1 MATIKRYTNE
11 KGKNCIEVP
20 GVDFGAN
27 VEIIKETEIGMLC
40 KVGGKT
46 AWCGRGDSKYYEPEF
61 IIFKKI
67 EENEVEECLGSKS
80 FIYNRKTK
88 KEVFKKACEEFE
100 NLGGK

>member
-1 MATIKRYTNE
+1 MAIIKRYTNA

-46 AWCGRGDSKYYEPEF
+46 AWCGRGESKYYEPEF
-61 IIFKKI
+61 RVFKKT
-67 EENEVEECLGSKS
+67 EENEVEECLGKI
-80 FIYNRKTK
+80 FVYNRKTK
-88 KEVFKKACEEFE
+88 KEVFKKALEEFE
-100 NLGGK
+100 NLESK